1 MLLPWENQTVRSGQ
15 TCKDFAFKMLQA
27 SQMGFVTVE
36 DVLATG
42 VGKKAAALDSLFEG
56 PLGYS
61 TKARAFKSYESP
73 PLECLWFFIQWY
85 LILNKH
91 YVTPCNQEAD
101 QQTDNSQHPRDF

>member
-1 MLLPWENQTVRSGQ
+1 MFKLEKHLCRLTDRIFHLPNPLSDTQIMLLPWENQTVRSGQ

-27 SQMGFVTVE
+27 SQIGFVTVE

-61 TKARAFKSYESP
+61 TQVRAFKS
-73 PLECLWFFIQWY
+73 
-85 LILNKH
+85 
-91 YVTPCNQEAD
+91 
-101 QQTDNSQHPRDF
+101 